1 MNARLE
7 GETAVVT
14 GAGRGIGRAVAA
26 AFAREG
32 AAVVLAARSV
42 DQLADAEA
50 QIVASGGRAV
60 VQQTDVTSDAD
71 VDRLQEV
78 AVEAFGPPTV
88 VVNNAGAYA
97 AGRFA
102 ELPMADFERLVQV
115 NYLAVVR
122 VLKAFLPAMVKRG
135 RGSLI
140 TVAST
145 AGKYGTAL
153 QTPYNGS
160 KHAVVGLTRSLGPEL
175 GSTGVRIN
183 AICPGFVETELID
196 QAVPEMARALGI
208 EPAQMAGAMLQRVP
222 IGRFLQPDEIAHL
235 AVYLASD
242 ESAGMT
248 GQCLTISGG
257 LIVV

>member
-1 MNARLE
+1 MGTRLE
-7 GETAVVT
+7 GQVAVVT
-14 GAGRGIGRAVAA
+14 GAGRGIGRAIAT

-42 DQLADAEA
+42 DQLADVEA
-50 QIVASGGRAV
+50 QIVVSGGRAV
-60 VQQTDVTSDAD
+60 VQQTDVTSDVD
-71 VDRLQEV
+71 VGRLQEV

-102 ELPMADFERLVQV
+102 DLPMADFERLVQV

-122 VLKAFLPAMVKRG
+122 VVKAFLPAMVESG

-140 TVAST
+140 AVAST

-160 KHAVVGLTRSLGPEL
+160 KHAVVGLTRSLGLEL

-208 EPAQMAGAMLQRVP
+208 ESAQMAGAMLQRVP
-222 IGRFLQPDEIAHL
+222 IGRLLQPDEIAHL

-248 GQCLTISGG
+248 GQSLTISGG